1 MSVVEAR
8 ELERTYGSFKA
19 LDRVSF
25 DIEAGHIVGLLGPNG
40 AGKSTTM
47 KILTGFLA
55 PTGGSARVCGHDVLH
70 EPVAVRENI
79 GYLPESAPIYDDMT
93 VHGFL
98 DFVGRVR
105 GLGTAGRAK
114 AIGRVL
120 DECGLQDR
128 VHQRVGT
135 LSKGYRQRVGLAQA
149 LVHEPKLLILDE
161 PTNGL
166 DPNQII
172 EIRSLIRRVGET
184 RTVILSTHILSEV
197 QVTCDRVVII
207 HQGRKVADGATEDV
221 IAATSGHRVSVGLA
235 PGKVQATDDE
245 VVAQLSAID
254 GVDHAQAISADGDV
268 RRFTLH
274 AGEDV
279 RREVFRWAV
288 DRGHELVELAGA
300 RSNLEEVFLRLTE
313 GAGNLDLGD
322 VGAGPAASSPDD
334 DDTPTD
340 PGVADG

>member
-1 MSVVEAR
+1 MTVVDAR
-8 ELERTYGSFKA
+8 DLERTYGSFKA

-25 DIEAGHIVGLLGPNG
+25 SIEAGHIVGLLGPNG

-47 KILTGFLA
+47 KILTGYLA
-55 PTGGSARVCGHDVLH
+55 PTGGSATVCGHDVLTDS
-70 EPVAVRENI
+70 VRVRENI

-93 VHGFL
+93 VKGFL
-98 DFVGRVR
+98 EFVGRTR
-105 GLGTAGRAK
+105 GLGTAGRSR

-120 DECGLQDR
+120 EECGLEDR

-149 LVHEPKLLILDE
+149 LLHEPKLLILDE

-235 PGKVQATDDE
+235 PGKVQVSDAE
-245 VVAQLSAID
+245 VVAQLQAIAN
-254 GVDHAQAISADGDV
+254 VDHAQAVAADGDI

-274 AGEDV
+274 AGDDV

-288 DRGHELVELAGA
+288 ARGHELVELAGE

-313 GAGNLDLGD
+313 GADALGAQD
-322 VGAGPAASSPDD
+322 AEPDAEPV
-334 DDTPTD
+334 T
-340 PGVADG
+340 ADA

>member
-1 MSVVEAR
+1 MAVVEAR
-8 ELERTYGSFKA
+8 DLERTYGSFKA

-25 DIEAGHIVGLLGPNG
+25 SIEAGHIVGLLGPNG

-47 KILTGFLA
+47 KILTGYLA
-55 PTGGSARVCGHDVLH
+55 PTGGSATVCGHDVLAD
-70 EPVAVRENI
+70 PVRVREHI

-93 VHGFL
+93 VKSFL
-98 DFVGRVR
+98 DFVGRTR
-105 GLGTAGRAK
+105 GLGTAGRAR
-114 AIGRVL
+114 AIDRVL
-120 DECGLQDR
+120 EECGLQDR

-149 LVHEPKLLILDE
+149 LLHEPELLILDE

-197 QVTCDRVVII
+197 QVTCDRVIII

-235 PGKVQATDDE
+235 PGKVQVSDE
-245 VVAQLSAID
+245 QVVAQLGSLPQ
-254 GVDHAQAISADGDV
+254 VDHAQAVAADGDI

-274 AGEDV
+274 ASGDV
-279 RREVFRWAV
+279 RRQVFRWAV
-288 DRGHELVELAGA
+288 DRGHELVELAGE

-313 GAGNLDLGD
+313 GGDGLDGLDLGD
-322 VGAGPAASSPDD
+322 AAPDGPSDAAEPADKAA
-334 DDTPTD
+334 
-340 PGVADG
+340 ADG